1 MSEVWFTS
9 DTHFHHNRILEFCGD
24 TRKGETTEEM
34 NDLMVEAWNS
44 VVKKGDRVYHT
55 GDFCFKGKAAIKEI
69 KGRLNGDIH
78 LVFGNH
84 DQIIRKSKEISEM
97 FTSVQQMKHL
107 KIGEHRFILCH
118 FPISEWWDCHQGT
131 MMIHGHCH
139 GGATNVNYNY
149 RIMDVGIDARKDNL
163 MLPFHIE
170 EVVENLKDRDI
181 LPHH

>member
-1 MSEVWFTS
+1 MSEVFFVS
-9 DTHFHHNRILEFCGD
+9 DTHFSHNRILEFCRD
-24 TRKGETTEEM
+24 TRQGEDTEEM
-34 NDLMVEAWNS
+34 NELMYAAWNS
-44 VVKKGDRVYHT
+44 VVKPGDRVYHL
-55 GDFCFKGKAAIKEI
+55 GDFCFKGKAAIKDA
-69 KGRLNGDIH
+69 KSRLNGEIH
-78 LVFGNH
+78 LILGNH
-84 DQIIRKSKEISEM
+84 DQIIKKSKDISDT
-97 FTSVQQMKHL
+97 FASVQQMKHL
-107 KIGEHRFILCH
+107 KVGDHRFILCH